1 MAREGQASAQMLGRT
16 DPAVVGRVEE
26 AFRVAARRVRT
37 RLVNRGGADLSVRFG
52 SAEMASLGVLMDRYR
67 GREGG
72 VYARMR
78 IGPGDLHGMVVI
90 EGTLL
95 QHLIGVMLG
104 EIPGP
109 GTEPARL
116 RPPTKIDLRLAQR
129 VVNDA
134 FLGLIDAAAPGIG
147 AKAKIE
153 YISANPQL
161 GLPLPRSAV
170 VIEAS
175 FDFGPASGP
184 HGLLSFLLPVELVNA
199 WWPPRVGREEEP
211 EERTTADGIGRVM
224 PIPITMVAELGRLQ
238 LSLAAVRA
246 IRPGTMLDI
255 SAMREVQVRI
265 GDRVAF
271 VGEPG
276 EQNGA
281 RSVRVRARLDGG
293 SKG

>member
-1 MAREGQASAQMLGRT
+1 MAREGQASAQMLGRA

-26 AFRVAARRVRT
+26 GFRIASRRVRT

-52 SAEMASLGVLMDRYR
+52 SAEMASLGALMDRYR

-72 VYARMR
+72 VYARVR
-78 IGPGDLHGMVVI
+78 IGPGDIAGMAVI

-95 QHLIGVMLG
+95 QHLVGIMLG
-104 EIPGP
+104 EVPGP

-129 VVNDA
+129 IVNDV
-134 FLGLIDAAAPGIG
+134 FLGLIDAVGPSMG
-147 AKAKIE
+147 ASAKIE
-153 YISANPQL
+153 YISGNPQL
-161 GLPLPRSAV
+161 GLPLSRSAL

-184 HGLLSFLLPVELVNA
+184 HGLLSFLFPVEVANA
-199 WWPPRVGREEEP
+199 WWPPRVGQEKEP
-211 EERTTADGIGRVM
+211 EERSMADGLGRVM

-246 IRPGTMLDI
+246 IRAGTTLDV

-271 VGEPG
+271 VGEAG

-281 RSVRVRARLDGG
+281 RSVRVRGRLDGG
-293 SKG
+293 DKS